1 MEVSDI
7 TYDPRPFVQS
17 TISVNPGLKSSLL
30 FEFVFLQIISKLQEI
45 EYFWKFVFLPRFNKQ
60 VCLDGFR

>member
-7 TYDPRPFVQS
+7 TYDPRPFVKS
-17 TISVNPGLKSSLL
+17 TIIVNPGLKSRL
-30 FEFVFLQIISKLQEI
+30 FEFVFLQVISKLQEI

>member
-7 TYDPRPFVQS
+7 TYDPRPFVKS
-17 TISVNPGLKSSLL
+17 TIIVNPGLKSRL
-30 FEFVFLQIISKLQEI
+30 FEFVFLQVISKLQEI
-45 EYFWKFVFLPRFNKQ
+45 EYFWKFVLLPRFNKQ